1 MNMIHFQL
9 YFEINNEHVGMERRL
24 IYTVNNSNIKK
35 KNAEK

>member
-1 MNMIHFQL
+1 MNMINFQL
-9 YFEINNEHVGMERRL
+9 YLERNNEHVGIERKL